1 MLPADA
7 IAVPDLPSHE
17 ILDFV
22 DSAPWFSSVGRCKDS
37 HACSGLLL
45 EYLKRCGV
53 PQSEF
58 RWIGDW
64 DEASRIAKNLNADR
78 AFWKEEQS
86 HRSRALEG
94 IQSLGRQRQLQDSL
108 HQLSIIGYE
117 KVRPEI
123 EDEELARVAA
133 GAGLWTASLSLV
145 WATAADA
152 LAPEP
157 NPFLPKLEVFRM
169 GNWPLGFEQG
179 SFVIL

>member
-1 MLPADA
+1 MLPASA
-7 IAVPDLPSHE
+7 IAVPDLPSRE
-17 ILDFV
+17 ILELV
-22 DSAPWFSSVGRCKDS
+22 DSAPWFSAAGRRNER

-53 PQSEF
+53 PQPEF

-78 AFWKEEQS
+78 ALWKEEQS
-86 HRSRALEG
+86 QRSRALEG
-94 IQSLGRQRQLQDSL
+94 IQSLGRQQQLQDSL

-133 GAGLWTASLSLV
+133 GAGLWTASLCLV
-145 WATAADA
+145 WAAAADA